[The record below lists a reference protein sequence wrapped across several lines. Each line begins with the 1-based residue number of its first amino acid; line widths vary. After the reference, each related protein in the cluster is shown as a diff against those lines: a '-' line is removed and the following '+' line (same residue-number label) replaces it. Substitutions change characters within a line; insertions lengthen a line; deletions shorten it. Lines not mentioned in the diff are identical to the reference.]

1 MMDMNVPEEV
11 TPTSGDG
18 NPDPVAGH
26 GASGGVRQGAD
37 RAFGAVL
44 FLIVVACAAGRS
56 WAQYRPLTYLL
67 SDAPY
72 YAMTAV
78 SLVQDRDL
86 DLRDQLR
93 GGLEVHGKQIAL
105 GRDGEWF
112 PKHPVLMA
120 VAAVP
125 FLMAFGLP
133 GLLVF
138 NILALGG
145 LAVAMMRLA
154 RPCAPPWAAA
164 LAALLLVFGSFLRRY
179 DYDFSPDLFAT
190 LVLVVG
196 LLALARGR
204 DGAAGALLGLGVA
217 ARLAHVFLLPFAL
230 AYAGWCR
237 GRRGFFRAAAGCAPS
252 LLALAAL
259 DLALFGSPLTTPY
272 DRNVVRRDGDLVIV
286 SHRGLFDGDPVR
298 GVTGQL
304 FDPRH
309 GLLPTSPV
317 ILLALPGLALHFR
330 RRPREAL
337 LYLAVGEF
345 LLLFFGTYRY
355 WSASHYGPR
364 FLMPLVALA
373 APPLA
378 LTLEHLGAALRGWR
392 AGRAPRLGTLA
403 GPPAAE
409 GQSSS

>member
-1 MMDMNVPEEV
+1 MQ
-11 TPTSGDG
+11 SC
-18 NPDPVAGH
+18 AGETFDH
-26 GASGGVRQGAD
+26 GAERMASAGERKGVD
-37 RAFGAVL
+37 RALGALV
-44 FLIVVACAAGRS
+44 FAIVVAWAAGRS
-56 WAQYRPLTYLL
+56 WSQYRPLTYLL
-67 SDAPY
+67 GDAPY

-78 SLVQDRDL
+78 SLVQDHDL
-86 DLRDQLR
+86 DLRNQLR

-120 VAAVP
+120 VAAAP
-125 FLMAFGLP
+125 FLVALGIP
-133 GLLVF
+133 GLLAF
-138 NILALGG
+138 NILVLGA

-154 RPCAPPWAAA
+154 RPAAPPWAGA
-164 LAALLLVFGSFLRRY
+164 LAALLLVLGTFLRRY

-190 LVLVVG
+190 LVLVLG

-217 ARLAHVFLLPFAL
+217 ARLAHVLLLPLAL

-237 GRRGFFRAAAGCAPS
+237 GRRGFLRSAAGCAPT
-252 LLALAAL
+252 LLALAL
-259 DLALFGSPLTTPY
+259 LNLALFGSPLTTPY
-272 DRNVVRRDGDLVIV
+272 DRNVVRRDGDLVVV

-298 GVTGQL
+298 GVAGQL
-304 FDPRH
+304 FDPSH
-309 GLLPTSPV
+309 GLLPTSPI
-317 ILLALPGLALHFR
+317 ILLALPGVVLHYR

-355 WSASHYGPR
+355 WAASHYGPR

-373 APPLA
+373 APSMA
-378 LTLEHLGAALRGWR
+378 LTLEHLAALLRGWR
-392 AGRAPRLGTLA
+392 AGRLSQSGTLA
-403 GPPAAE
+403 ERPAGPA
-409 GQSSS
+409 QSIS